1 MSKGSLRCPLR
12 DNTHTKSS
20 ELLSTKS
27 LGTFFIKPEPFTSN
41 PDFAMEYWLSFLAGV
56 FGSMHCVG
64 MCGVIVLGYSTQGI
78 GANPGF
84 SSLLGSHMT
93 YNAGRVLGYTLVGA
107 LLGLIGG
114 RITGLQIIGYWF
126 SLVMGMMLVLFGIVL
141 LKIVPGL
148 SVSAELAIGQ
158 PTRNFFFKL
167 YQATFGKLVAQKG
180 LESKFYIGLMTPLL
194 PCGLLYTMFLRA
206 AGSGS
211 PVEGGLTMMFFGL
224 GIVPALVVTGFAST
238 YFGYRLRRWGDK
250 LAAVTIIVMGLAML
264 WRAWHVGP
272 MMSHPMH

>member
-1 MSKGSLRCPLR
+1 MKLP
-12 DNTHTKSS
+12 
-20 ELLSTKS
+20 ELLSSKS

-41 PDFAMEYWLSFLAGV
+41 SDFAMEYWLSFLAGV

-78 GANPGF
+78 GVNPGF

-107 LLGLIGG
+107 LLGLLGG
-114 RITGLQIIGYWF
+114 RITGLQAIGYWF
-126 SLVMGMMLVLFGIVL
+126 SLVMGVMLVLFGIVL
-141 LKIVPGL
+141 LKIIPGL
-148 SVSAELAIGQ
+148 NVSAELAIGQ

-180 LESKFYIGLMTPLL
+180 LESKFYIGLMTPFL
-194 PCGLLYTMFLRA
+194 PCGLLYSMFLRA

-250 LAAVTIIVMGLAML
+250 LAAVTIIAMGLAMV
-264 WRAWHVGP
+264 WRAWHGGP
-272 MMSHPMH
+272 MMDHLMH